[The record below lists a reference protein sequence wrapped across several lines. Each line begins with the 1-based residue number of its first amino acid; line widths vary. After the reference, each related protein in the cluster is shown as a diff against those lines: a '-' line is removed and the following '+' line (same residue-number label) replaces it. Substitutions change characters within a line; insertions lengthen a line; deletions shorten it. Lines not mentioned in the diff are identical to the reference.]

1 MNEELI
7 SKKELLKSTGIS
19 YGQLYR
25 WKRKKLIPEEWFIK
39 KSSYTGQETYFPKE
53 SILQRIET
61 IMNLKDDIS
70 LDELAEMLSNKGL
83 KRKIMREELLERGIV
98 SEKILESYETMFR
111 HQESYDFDRVVIIS
125 LFNDILNSN
134 KISISET
141 KGMINLINNT
151 FDNITNDTRI
161 IFIKSLEIGG
171 WILTKDSEI
180 IIDNSFEKVFDINI
194 SQFISNLKLK
204 FD

>member
-161 IFIKSLEIGG
+161 IFIKSLGIGG